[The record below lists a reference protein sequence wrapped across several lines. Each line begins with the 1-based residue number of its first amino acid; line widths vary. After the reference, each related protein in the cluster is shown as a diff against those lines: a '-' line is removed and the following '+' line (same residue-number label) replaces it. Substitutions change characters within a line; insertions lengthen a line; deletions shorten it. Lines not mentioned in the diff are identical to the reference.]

1 MTGNSSHMRMVW
13 ERTRQLKVVLFFW
26 WVGGYSMWP
35 LRRLELMVS
44 KLCIGGNQQFQGCK
58 RDPFVGSRWYNETD
72 AMQQGN

>member
-1 MTGNSSHMRMVW
+1 
-13 ERTRQLKVVLFFW
+13 
-26 WVGGYSMWP
+26 MWP